1 MARSL
6 LSLKRRS
13 CRFLFL
19 SLEYG
24 QEKDPVLN
32 ARSTVGPTQEKEK
45 HGPTDR
51 AALDREPAAD
61 AHERSILHSL
71 GL

>member
-6 LSLKRRS
+6 LSPKRRS

-19 SLEYG
+19 SLDA

-51 AALDREPAAD
+51 AALDREPAD